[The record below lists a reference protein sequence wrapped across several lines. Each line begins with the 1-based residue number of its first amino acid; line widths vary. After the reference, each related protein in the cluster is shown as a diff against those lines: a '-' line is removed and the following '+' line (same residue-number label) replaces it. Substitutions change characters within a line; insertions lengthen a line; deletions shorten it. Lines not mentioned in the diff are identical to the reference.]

1 MKTNQAGKWGNDG
14 FEQLERD
21 WQTYGRGGFG
31 GRGRG
36 ARECFALV
44 EVV

>member
-1 MKTNQAGKWGNDG
+1 MRANQAGKWGHDG

-21 WQTYGRGGFG
+21 WQTRGRGGFG

-36 ARECFALV
+36 ARKYFALV